1 VSTHRWRPAQSAVP
15 EPARAHT
22 SSVVTTNTCCAPQVF
37 GNMPAAR
44 YRLQRIVTAREA
56 DLSDRQPPA
65 SVAGLEAYGED
76 TAAQLLYLQ
85 AMARPAAKQA
95 FMRAPCELPR
105 TRLSAITMLGI
116 NTSVEVHCGQPD
128 DVLRAV
134 TSDSKNVA
142 EACLVLNSTLSS
154 PHA

>member
-1 VSTHRWRPAQSAVP
+1 
-15 EPARAHT
+15 
-22 SSVVTTNTCCAPQVF
+22 VF

-44 YRLQRIVTAREA
+44 YRLQRIVTARET

-95 FMRAPCELPR
+95 FTRAPCELPR
-105 TRLSAITMLGI
+105 TRLSAVTMLGTDTAMQFYSDEPA
-116 NTSVEVHCGQPD
+116 NARRADTSS
-128 DVLRAV
+128 R
-134 TSDSKNVA
+134 
-142 EACLVLNSTLSS
+142 
-154 PHA
+154 